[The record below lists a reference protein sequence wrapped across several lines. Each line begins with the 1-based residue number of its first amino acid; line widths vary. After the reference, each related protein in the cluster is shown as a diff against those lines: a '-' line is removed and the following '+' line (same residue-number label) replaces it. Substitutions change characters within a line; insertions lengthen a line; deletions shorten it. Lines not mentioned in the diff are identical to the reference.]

1 MTKDRLDWI
10 LSGVNR
16 SKLNKFEK
24 DFMKQI
30 ERSLNEVSHDTRR
43 GVWNKFTEKKVDD
56 RNKIARGT
64 YSSGSLGMGPKHSPW
79 D

>member
-24 DFMKQI
+24 DFIKQI
-30 ERSLNEVSHDTRR
+30 EKKFERAESITRYEEGPLEQIYR
-43 GVWNKFTEKKVDD
+43 EKS
-56 RNKIARGT
+56 R
-64 YSSGSLGMGPKHSPW
+64 
-79 D
+79 